1 MPLLTGRVRWFRVL
15 IQIILHFLILTRP
28 ESPLLDQR
36 DPSPDPLPPSQS
48 PRKRKR
54 RAPPPDSLLP
64 NSEIEDQLEAFM
76 DKLCMWQLTSA
87 LDNIDTGSNPGG
99 NATQGAGIQANQKTA
114 DERDWMQK
122 FCEDVIEPL

>member
-1 MPLLTGRVRWFRVL
+1 
-15 IQIILHFLILTRP
+15 
-28 ESPLLDQR
+28 
-36 DPSPDPLPPSQS
+36 
-48 PRKRKR
+48 
-54 RAPPPDSLLP
+54 
-64 NSEIEDQLEAFM
+64 M

-99 NATQGAGIQANQKTA
+99 NATQGAGTQAKQKTA